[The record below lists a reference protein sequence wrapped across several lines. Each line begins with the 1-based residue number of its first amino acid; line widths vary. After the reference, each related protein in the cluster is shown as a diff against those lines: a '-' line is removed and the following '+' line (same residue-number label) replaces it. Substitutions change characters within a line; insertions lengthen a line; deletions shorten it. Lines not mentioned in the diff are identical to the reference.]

1 MHAAGF
7 PLNRP
12 LNRGAAVLVFC
23 AGLGFHPVL
32 ASTVVVPDDV
42 STVQSAIDSGADTV
56 LIREGTYPE
65 RPTVD
70 RAVVLQ
76 GIAIHEP
83 PQLEGLAV
91 TNLNFPLFLPGVLIV
106 SRIHFAG
113 RVEHTT
119 VAVHPRNLIF
129 SFTDC
134 GLDSGFVQLV
144 SLDPDD
150 VASLSFRN
158 CRMRDSN
165 ARAYEVVMEAD
176 TIDAGVAWMAREP
189 WIRNCSFRG
198 GSGTAIQ
205 LTDEPHSGFTTNNRI
220 ENYRTGIYVDGGQP
234 YGIEANTVLHCD
246 AGIQLSGGVGVRVAD
261 NEIRGCVDG
270 VYVQNGDNLALL
282 RNTVIGAAGPGIWV
296 RWASLAAEQNVVGE
310 CSGIGIILDNVDY
323 NSALRQNTGWCPASC

>member
-91 TNLNFPLFLPGVLIV
+91 TNLNFPLFLPGVLTV

-129 SFTDC
+129 SFTEC

-176 TIDAGVAWMAREP
+176 TIDGGVAWIVREP
-189 WIRNCSFRG
+189 WIRDCWFRG

-205 LTDEPHSGFTTNNRI
+205 LTDEPHSGIT
-220 ENYRTGIYVDGGQP
+220 
-234 YGIEANTVLHCD
+234 
-246 AGIQLSGGVGVRVAD
+246 S
-261 NEIRGCVDG
+261 
-270 VYVQNGDNLALL
+270 
-282 RNTVIGAAGPGIWV
+282 
-296 RWASLAAEQNVVGE
+296 
-310 CSGIGIILDNVDY
+310 
-323 NSALRQNTGWCPASC
+323 